1 MTDKPDEEIRAAR
14 EDGIHPFARPFL
26 FLDDTR
32 ARNIIS
38 AAVLALA
45 VILLLADLLV
55 SRHDY
60 LHFAETRTFYAL
72 AGAAALSIVVLSAW
86 PLRALLGRK
95 EDYYGEPDDDA

>member
-38 AAVLALA
+38 MIVLALA
-45 VILLLADLLV
+45 AILLLVDLFI

-72 AGAAALSIVVLSAW
+72 FGFAAFAFAVLSGW
-86 PLRALLGRK
+86 PLRVLLGRK
-95 EDYYGEPDDDA
+95 EDYYGEPDDDD